1 MCSIITVVQFQYALA
16 ASADQFSPGYK
27 MLQSVHP
34 GDLINP
40 GAKESSPS
48 HVENT
53 EEELKLDTTA
63 FSILSHLS
71 YLSCFD

>member
-1 MCSIITVVQFQYALA
+1 
-16 ASADQFSPGYK
+16 

-48 HVENT
+48 HIENT

-63 FSILSHLS
+63 FNILSHLS
-71 YLSCFD
+71 YLFVLINIMSW

>member
-1 MCSIITVVQFQYALA
+1 
-16 ASADQFSPGYK
+16 

-40 GAKESSPS
+40 GAKESSPG
-48 HVENT
+48 HIENK

-71 YLSCFD
+71 YLFVLINIMSWSLLADLE